1 MQAQALSEIQA
12 TLNQEGIRVL
22 YLYSD
27 LCPPCQALRPKVEAL
42 LSAEFPKIQLIYADA
57 QQAPALRAA
66 FGVYLLPAILVFA
79 DGKEF
84 FRAGSGV
91 GIQELR
97 EKLARPYSIYYEQ

>member
-1 MQAQALSEIQA
+1 MKLQEIDEIQHA
-12 TLNQEGIRVL
+12 LNLEGISVL

-42 LSAEFPKIQLIYADA
+42 LSADFPKIQLIYADA

-66 FGVYLLPAILVFA
+66 FGVYMLPTILVFA

-84 FRAGSGV
+84 FRAGSGI

-97 EKLARPYSIYYEQ
+97 EKLARPYSIYYDQ